1 MSRIGSK
8 LENLF
13 FRRICSSIKYL
24 VPRRWFDE
32 AAVAEKPSTDERT
45 GARGCGQDPGR
56 KGDGPGA

>member
-1 MSRIGSK
+1 
-8 LENLF
+8 LF

-45 GARGCGQDPGR
+45 GTRGCGQDPGR